1 MKPVWI
7 RLSAKELLEKCTR
20 QATQNANESFNGMVW
35 HLCPKEGFASKET
48 VETAVALSVV
58 RFNDG
63 AVRLGEV
70 VREMGCTVGEFM
82 VAGLQEE
89 ERKRVYHAEKESFSR
104 GEEGEE
110 ETEKDSERTG
120 RAFGGAGRC
129 DICHRRILG

>member
-1 MKPVWI
+1 MP
-7 RLSAKELLEKCTR
+7 
-20 QATQNANESFNGMVW
+20 FNGMVW
-35 HLCPKEGFASKET
+35 HLCPRERFASKET

-89 ERKRVYHAEKESFSR
+89 DRKRVYHAEKKLQQRRRGRGRDGEGFGKDWKSVWWSR
-104 GEEGEE
+104 
-110 ETEKDSERTG
+110 KV
-120 RAFGGAGRC
+120 
-129 DICHRRILG
+129 

>member
-1 MKPVWI
+1 MWLAALCSRFWRAILTHHDTIMIPQAVFEVVKPVWI

-48 VETAVALSVV
+48 GETAVVLSVV

-89 ERKRVYHAEKESFSR
+89 DRKR
-104 GEEGEE
+104 
-110 ETEKDSERTG
+110 
-120 RAFGGAGRC
+120 C
-129 DICHRRILG
+129 IMQRRKL